1 MLRGEISSYESD
13 FECLECS
20 EGCEECVDDRA
31 CMYSIY
37 TSLRYTL
44 LVINCLAILTS
55 LVFAALIY
63 KYWQNKVKTI
73 RMELKGL
80 SYQKDQSLSI
90 VSLKLR
96 KKTAASCYSQY
107 YTR

>member
-13 FECLECS
+13 FECLACS

-55 LVFAALIY
+55 LFFAALVY
-63 KYWQNKVKTI
+63 KYWHNKVKII
-73 RMELKGL
+73 RMEL
-80 SYQKDQSLSI
+80 
-90 VSLKLR
+90 
-96 KKTAASCYSQY
+96 
-107 YTR
+107 